1 MKYLLLGA
9 ALMVAP
15 PAFAQD
21 TAAAAGEAKSKA
33 PATAPATVPAP
44 AAGAKFNLD
53 TPLQDIVADEKGKA
67 VIEKHFPGMIAL
79 PEYEMFKAISLTQ
92 LQPYSNG
99 KITDEMLAA
108 TAADLAEIK

>member
-1 MKYLLLGA
+1 MKTAMFVA
-9 ALMVAP
+9 ALMAAA
-15 PAFAQD
+15 PAFAQG
-21 TAAAAGEAKSKA
+21 TAA
-33 PATAPATVPAP
+33 PAPAP
-44 AAGAKFNLD
+44 AATTPAPAAPASDAKFNLD

-108 TAADLAEIK
+108 TAKDLAEIKY

>member
-1 MKYLLLGA
+1 MKTAIFVA
-9 ALMVAP
+9 ALMAAA

-21 TAAAAGEAKSKA
+21 A
-33 PATAPATVPAP
+33 PASAPAPAP
-44 AAGAKFNLD
+44 AAPAPAAPASDAKFNLD

-108 TAADLAEIK
+108 TAKDLAEIK

>member
-1 MKYLLLGA
+1 MKTAIFVA
-9 ALMVAP
+9 ALMAAA
-15 PAFAQD
+15 PAFAQGTD
-21 TAAAAGEAKSKA
+21 AK
-33 PATAPATVPAP
+33 PATTPAPAP
-44 AAGAKFNLD
+44 AAAAAPAADAKYNLD

-108 TAADLAEIK
+108 TAKDLAEIK

>member
-1 MKYLLLGA
+1 MKTAMFVA
-9 ALMVAP
+9 ALMAAA
-15 PAFAQD
+15 PAFAQG
-21 TAAAAGEAKSKA
+21 T
-33 PATAPATVPAP
+33 TAPAPAP
-44 AAGAKFNLD
+44 AAPAPAPAAPAADTKFNLD

-79 PEYEMFKAISLTQ
+79 PEYEMFKAISLAQ

-108 TAADLAEIK
+108 TAKDLAEIK

>member
-1 MKYLLLGA
+1 MKTAMFVA
-9 ALMVAP
+9 ALM
-15 PAFAQD
+15 
-21 TAAAAGEAKSKA
+21 AAA
-33 PATAPATVPAP
+33 PALAQGAAEPAP
-44 AAGAKFNLD
+44 AAAPAPAADAATPASDAKFNLD

-108 TAADLAEIK
+108 TAKDLAEIK

>member
-1 MKYLLLGA
+1 MKTAIFVA
-9 ALMVAP
+9 ALM
-15 PAFAQD
+15 
-21 TAAAAGEAKSKA
+21 AAAPVLAQGS
-33 PATAPATVPAP
+33 TVPAP
-44 AAGAKFNLD
+44 APATAAPASDAKFNLD

-79 PEYEMFKAISLTQ
+79 PEYEMFKAISLSQ

-108 TAADLAEIK
+108 TAKDLAEIK

>member
-1 MKYLLLGA
+1 MKTAMFVA
-9 ALMVAP
+9 ALM
-15 PAFAQD
+15 
-21 TAAAAGEAKSKA
+21 AAA
-33 PATAPATVPAP
+33 PALAQGTAEPAP
-44 AAGAKFNLD
+44 AAPAPAADASPASDAKFNLD

-108 TAADLAEIK
+108 TAKDLAEIK

>member
-1 MKYLLLGA
+1 MKTAMFVA
-9 ALMVAP
+9 ALMAAA
-15 PAFAQD
+15 PAFAQGTD
-21 TAAAAGEAKSKA
+21 A
-33 PATAPATVPAP
+33 PAPAP
-44 AAGAKFNLD
+44 AAPAPVPAAPAADTKFNLD

-108 TAADLAEIK
+108 TAKDLAEIK

>member
-1 MKYLLLGA
+1 MKTAMFVA
-9 ALMVAP
+9 ALMAAAP
-15 PAFAQD
+15 ALAQG
-21 TAAAAGEAKSKA
+21 TAA
-33 PATAPATVPAP
+33 PAPAP
-44 AAGAKFNLD
+44 AAPAPAPAAPASDAKFNLD

-108 TAADLAEIK
+108 TAKDLAEIK

>member
-1 MKYLLLGA
+1 MKTAMFVA
-9 ALMVAP
+9 ALMAAA
-15 PAFAQD
+15 PAFAQG
-21 TAAAAGEAKSKA
+21 TAAPA
-33 PATAPATVPAP
+33 PVAPAP
-44 AAGAKFNLD
+44 AADAAPASDAKYNLD
-53 TPLQDIVADEKGKA
+53 TPLQDVVADEKGKA

-108 TAADLAEIK
+108 TAKDLAEIK

>member
-1 MKYLLLGA
+1 MKYILAGA
-9 ALMVAP
+9 ALMLAP
-15 PAFAQD
+15 PALAQG
-21 TAAAAGEAKSKA
+21 TPA
-33 PATAPATVPAP
+33 PAETKPAP
-44 AAGAKFNLD
+44 AAPTAPTAAVPTADAKFNLD

-67 VIEKHFPGMIAL
+67 VIEKHYPGMIAL

-108 TAADLAEIK
+108 TAKDLAEIK

>member
-1 MKYLLLGA
+1 MKTAMFVA
-9 ALMVAP
+9 ALMAAA
-15 PAFAQD
+15 PAFAQG
-21 TAAAAGEAKSKA
+21 TPA
-33 PATAPATVPAP
+33 PAPAP
-44 AAGAKFNLD
+44 AAPAPAPAAPAADAKYNLD

-108 TAADLAEIK
+108 TAKDLAEIK

>member
-1 MKYLLLGA
+1 MKTAMFVA
-9 ALMVAP
+9 ALMAAA
-15 PAFAQD
+15 PAFAQ
-21 TAAAAGEAKSKA
+21 GA
-33 PATAPATVPAP
+33 PAPAPAPASPAPAP
-44 AAGAKFNLD
+44 AAPAADAKYNLD

-108 TAADLAEIK
+108 TAKDLAEIK

>member
-1 MKYLLLGA
+1 MKTAMFVA
-9 ALMVAP
+9 ALM
-15 PAFAQD
+15 
-21 TAAAAGEAKSKA
+21 AAAPALAQSTPAPA
-33 PATAPATVPAP
+33 PATPAPAPAP
-44 AAGAKFNLD
+44 AAPAADAKYNLD

-108 TAADLAEIK
+108 TAKDLAEIK

>member
-1 MKYLLLGA
+1 MMKTAMFVA
-9 ALMVAP
+9 ALMAAA
-15 PAFAQD
+15 PAFAQA
-21 TAAAAGEAKSKA
+21 T
-33 PATAPATVPAP
+33 PAPAP
-44 AAGAKFNLD
+44 AAPAPTAPASDAKFNLD

-92 LQPYSNG
+92 LQPYTNG

-108 TAADLAEIK
+108 TAKDLAEIK

>member
-1 MKYLLLGA
+1 MKTAMFVA
-9 ALMVAP
+9 ALMAAA
-15 PAFAQD
+15 PAFAQGT
-21 TAAAAGEAKSKA
+21 TA
-33 PATAPATVPAP
+33 PAP
-44 AAGAKFNLD
+44 AAPAPAPAAPASDAKFNLD

-108 TAADLAEIK
+108 TAKDLAEIK

>member
-1 MKYLLLGA
+1 MRTAIFVA
-9 ALMVAP
+9 ALMAAA

-21 TAAAAGEAKSKA
+21 A
-33 PATAPATVPAP
+33 PASAPAPAP
-44 AAGAKFNLD
+44 AAPAPAAPASDAKFNLD

-99 KITDEMLAA
+99 KITDEMLAD
-108 TAADLAEIK
+108 TAKDLAEIK

>member
-1 MKYLLLGA
+1 MRTAMFVA
-9 ALMVAP
+9 ALMAAA

-21 TAAAAGEAKSKA
+21 A
-33 PATAPATVPAP
+33 PAPAPAP
-44 AAGAKFNLD
+44 AAPAPAPAAPASDAKFNLD

-108 TAADLAEIK
+108 TAKDLAEIK

>member
-1 MKYLLLGA
+1 MKTAIFVA
-9 ALMVAP
+9 ALMAAA
-15 PAFAQD
+15 PAFAQG
-21 TAAAAGEAKSKA
+21 T
-33 PATAPATVPAP
+33 TAPAPAP
-44 AAGAKFNLD
+44 AAPAPAAAAPASDAKFNLD

-79 PEYEMFKAISLTQ
+79 PEYEMFKAISLSQ

-108 TAADLAEIK
+108 TAKDLAEIK

>member
-1 MKYLLLGA
+1 MKTAMFIA
-9 ALMVAP
+9 ALMAAT
-15 PAFAQD
+15 PAFAQG
-21 TAAAAGEAKSKA
+21 TAAPA
-33 PATAPATVPAP
+33 PAPTTPAP
-44 AAGAKFNLD
+44 AAPASDAKFNLD

-108 TAADLAEIK
+108 TAKDLAEIK

>member
-1 MKYLLLGA
+1 MKTAIFIA
-9 ALMVAP
+9 ALMAAAP
-15 PAFAQD
+15 ALAQG
-21 TAAAAGEAKSKA
+21 TAAPAA
-33 PATAPATVPAP
+33 PAPAP
-44 AAGAKFNLD
+44 AAPAADTKFNLD

-108 TAADLAEIK
+108 TAKDLAEIK

>member
-1 MKYLLLGA
+1 MRTAMFVA
-9 ALMVAP
+9 ALM
-15 PAFAQD
+15 
-21 TAAAAGEAKSKA
+21 AAAPALAQGTATTAEPKPAEAA
-33 PATAPATVPAP
+33 APAP
-44 AAGAKFNLD
+44 AAPATDTKFNLD

-99 KITDEMLAA
+99 KLTDEMLAA
-108 TAADLAEIK
+108 TAKDLAEIK

>member
-1 MKYLLLGA
+1 MKTAMFVA
-9 ALMVAP
+9 ALMAAA
-15 PAFAQD
+15 PAFAQG
-21 TAAAAGEAKSKA
+21 TAA
-33 PATAPATVPAP
+33 PAPAP
-44 AAGAKFNLD
+44 AATTPAPAAPASDAKFNLD

-108 TAADLAEIK
+108 TAKDLAEIK

>member
-1 MKYLLLGA
+1 MKTAIFVA
-9 ALMVAP
+9 ALMAAA
-15 PAFAQD
+15 PAFAQG
-21 TAAAAGEAKSKA
+21 T
-33 PATAPATVPAP
+33 TAPAPTPAAPAP
-44 AAGAKFNLD
+44 AAAVPASDAKFNLD

-108 TAADLAEIK
+108 TAKDLAEIK

>member
-1 MKYLLLGA
+1 MMKTAMFVA
-9 ALMVAP
+9 ALMAAA

-21 TAAAAGEAKSKA
+21 APASAPAPA
-33 PATAPATVPAP
+33 PATPAP
-44 AAGAKFNLD
+44 AAPAGDAKFNLD

-99 KITDEMLAA
+99 KITDEMLAD
-108 TAADLAEIK
+108 TAKDLAEIK

>member
-1 MKYLLLGA
+1 MRTAMFVA
-9 ALMVAP
+9 ALMAAA
-15 PAFAQD
+15 PAFAQG
-21 TAAAAGEAKSKA
+21 T
-33 PATAPATVPAP
+33 PAPAP
-44 AAGAKFNLD
+44 AAPAPAPAAPAADAKFNLD

-108 TAADLAEIK
+108 TAKDLAEIK

>member
-1 MKYLLLGA
+1 MRTAMFVA
-9 ALMVAP
+9 ALMAAAP
-15 PAFAQD
+15 ALAQG
-21 TAAAAGEAKSKA
+21 TAA
-33 PATAPATVPAP
+33 PASAP
-44 AAGAKFNLD
+44 AAPAPTPAAPASDAKFNLD

-79 PEYEMFKAISLTQ
+79 SEYEMFKAISLTQ

-108 TAADLAEIK
+108 TAKDLAEIK

>member
-1 MKYLLLGA
+1 MKTAMFVA
-9 ALMVAP
+9 ALMAAV

-21 TAAAAGEAKSKA
+21 TAA
-33 PATAPATVPAP
+33 PTPAP
-44 AAGAKFNLD
+44 AAPAPAPAAETKFNLD

-108 TAADLAEIK
+108 TAKDLAEIK